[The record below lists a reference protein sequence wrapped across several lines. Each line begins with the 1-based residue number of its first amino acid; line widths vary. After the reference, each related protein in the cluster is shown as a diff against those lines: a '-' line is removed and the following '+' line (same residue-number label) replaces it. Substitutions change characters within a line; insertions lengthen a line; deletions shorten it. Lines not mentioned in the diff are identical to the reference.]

1 MSSIKTL
8 NPKAE
13 VMSRVAALFMTINA
27 AKGLRDVMATNLGPA
42 GTIKMLVDGSG
53 GEQGERGRGGEGGR
67 GRGACA
73 QIGGGSASEGER
85 GKIGARFGRPRRAS
99 YPRPPGGACPPRAG
113 RCDGG
118 PPPARGGLVLGVEG
132 RAKRGRAFLRP
143 GHCAPRSL
151 ARVFLSAPPPPP
163 LSTSPPLLAPP
174 RPSLARAGIKLT
186 KDGNVLL
193 REMQIQNP
201 TAVMIARAAVAQDD
215 ITG

>member
-42 GTIKMLVDGSG
+42 GTIKMLVDGAG
-53 GEQGERGRGGEGGR
+53 GEQGEGGGRGGGGGGRVRRSVGGARARGRARKDRCALWAAPAGLLPPPAWRCLSAQSWQGRWWTTSRAGWPGPGR
-67 GRGACA
+67 GR
-73 QIGGGSASEGER
+73 
-85 GKIGARFGRPRRAS
+85 ARKAGTRFLAAWPLRAALARS
-99 YPRPPGGACPPRAG
+99 CFSFRAT
-113 RCDGG
+113 
-118 PPPARGGLVLGVEG
+118 PPP
-132 RAKRGRAFLRP
+132 P
-143 GHCAPRSL
+143 SQ
-151 ARVFLSAPPPPP
+151 PPP
-163 LSTSPPLLAPP
+163 LSSP
-174 RPSLARAGIKLT
+174 RPAPLRSLVGIKLT